1 MDVVFEFD
9 FIGNNLKWNKFVF
22 VLLLDGVV
30 GGFAGIS
37 NDFFIFVGGVGFKGL
52 RENYQN
58 GKNYVYEGLKKLYSI
73 DIYFWYNGK
82 WDKSGE
88 LL

>member
-9 FIGNNLKWNKFVF
+9 FIGNNLKWNKFDF

-30 GGFAGIS
+30 GGFVGIS

-52 RENYQN
+52 
-58 GKNYVYEGLKKLYSI
+58 
-73 DIYFWYNGK
+73 
-82 WDKSGE
+82 
-88 LL
+88 

>member
-30 GGFAGIS
+30 GGFVGIS

-58 GKNYVYEGLKKLYSI
+58 GKNYAYEGLKKLYSI

-82 WDKSGE
+82 WDKLGE